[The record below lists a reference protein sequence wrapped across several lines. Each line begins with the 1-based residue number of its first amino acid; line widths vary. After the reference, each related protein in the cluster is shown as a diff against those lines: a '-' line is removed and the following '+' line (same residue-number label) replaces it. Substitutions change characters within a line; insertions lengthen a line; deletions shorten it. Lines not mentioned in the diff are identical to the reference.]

1 MRNRDTLFQPI
12 QMELSQ
18 KQKNIY
24 DLFSAFLK
32 SILNFEYF
40 QKKDDSHSRY
50 FPEITGS
57 EKRG

>member
-1 MRNRDTLFQPI
+1 MRKRDTLLQPV

-18 KQKNIY
+18 KQKNIS

-40 QKKDDSHSRY
+40 QK
-50 FPEITGS
+50 
-57 EKRG
+57 